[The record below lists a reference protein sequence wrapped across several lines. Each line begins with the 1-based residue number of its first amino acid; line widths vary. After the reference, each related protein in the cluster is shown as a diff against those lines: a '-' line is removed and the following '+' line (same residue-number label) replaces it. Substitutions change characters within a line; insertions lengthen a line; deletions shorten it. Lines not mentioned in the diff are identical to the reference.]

1 MLTTDQ
7 VITLVLGL
15 GAGGLL
21 REVVMG
27 LWRWLTG
34 RQDAERAQVQQA
46 WRERD
51 EEATRRRQL
60 SEYAHQLRV
69 ILIAHGL
76 GDKAPPFP
84 GNPHLPPREPPVIP
98 PGPIDNP

>member
-1 MLTTDQ
+1 MTTDQ

-34 RQDAERAQVQQA
+34 RQDAERNQVQQA

-51 EEATRRRQL
+51 EEATRRRQI

-76 GDKAPPFP
+76 GDEAPPFP
-84 GNPHLPPREPPVIP
+84 GNPYNHPPEPP
-98 PGPIDNP
+98 GIDT